1 MEVRFR
7 RKPNRIT
14 KCRNCKRSY
23 WLYARNV
30 GLEGFCSAACKEAM
44 AAKRNSAIAN
54 AKAEASAKL
63 PSKSK
68 AAGGAV

>member
-44 AAKRNSAIAN
+44 AVKRNSAIAS
-54 AKAEASAKL
+54 AKAKEPRHEESA
-63 PSKSK
+63 
-68 AAGGAV
+68 